1 MNQTTEKTTDIQAA
15 PTPLNVKLESVM
27 QSIDAA
33 METLWRLQAHD
44 VPEDAAQDVIE
55 RVQVWQAG
63 FTELC
68 RCGRPGRYCIC
79 P

>member
-1 MNQTTEKTTDIQAA
+1 MNQTIEKTADIQAK
-15 PTPLNVKLESVM
+15 PVPMNVALESIM
-27 QSIDAA
+27 EDIDAA
-33 METLWRLQAHD
+33 MEALWRLQAYD
-44 VPEDAAQDVIE
+44 LPEDAAQDVIE
-55 RVQVWQAG
+55 RVLQWQAG